1 MENIMSVVEALN
13 KHLALELGAHI
24 RYSGHAEIIAYRGYG
39 KLADIY
45 RKESGEELAHANK
58 IIRRIQQLDGFPRYL
73 MTNHDAPVER
83 WDIEAILGGDLETEK
98 EVLDSLA
105 SLIETAEQEN
115 DWETGNV
122 LRALVTDTEDHV
134 TWLTQQV
141 QQIVE
146 LGKENYLQA
155 QL

>member
-1 MENIMSVVEALN
+1 MSVVEALN
-13 KHLALELGAHI
+13 THLALELGAHV
-24 RYSGHAEIIAYRGYG
+24 RYSGHAEIIRYRGYT

-45 RKESGEELAHANK
+45 REESGEELGHANK
-58 IIRRIQQLDGFPRYL
+58 IIRRIQQLDGFPQYL
-73 MTNHDAPVER
+73 SVNQESPIEK
-83 WDIEAILGGDLETEK
+83 WDIETIFEGDLETER

-105 SLIETAEQEN
+105 SLIEMAEQEN

-122 LRALVTDTEDHV
+122 LRGLVTDTEDHV

-141 QQIVE
+141 QQASE

>member
-1 MENIMSVVEALN
+1 MSVVAALN
-13 KHLALELGAHI
+13 KHLSLELGAHT
-24 RYSGHAEIIAYRGYG
+24 RYNGHAEIIRYRGYT
-39 KLADIY
+39 KLAEVY
-45 RKESGEELAHANK
+45 REESGEELGHANK
-58 IIRRIQQLDGFPRYL
+58 IIRRIQQLDGFPDYL
-73 MTNHDAPVER
+73 KVNQDSPLTH
-83 WDIEAILGGDLETEK
+83 WGIEEILEGDLETEK

-105 SLIETAEQEN
+105 SLIELAEQEN

-122 LRALVTDTEDHV
+122 LRSLVSDTEDHV

-141 QQIVE
+141 QQVAE

>member
-1 MENIMSVVEALN
+1 MSVVDALN
-13 KHLALELGAHI
+13 RHLALELGAHV
-24 RYSGHAEIIAYRGYG
+24 RYNGHAELIAYRGYSR
-39 KLADIY
+39 LATTY
-45 RKESGEELAHANK
+45 REESGEELSHANR
-58 IIRRIQQLDGFPRYL
+58 IIRRIQQLDGMPQYL
-73 MTNHDAPVER
+73 AVHGVDALAL
-83 WDIEAILGGDLETEK
+83 WDIRLLLEGDLETERD
-98 EVLDSLA
+98 VLDSLA

-141 QQIVE
+141 QQIAE